1 MAALRGEKEDDKNT
15 GEERKLRATVRTKRP
30 SMGRKR
36 IFAKCAERCVP
47 NASAR

>member
-1 MAALRGEKEDDKNT
+1 MAALRGEREEDKNT
-15 GEERKLRATVRTKRP
+15 EEERKLRAAVRMKRA
-30 SMGRKR
+30 SMGRKT

>member
-1 MAALRGEKEDDKNT
+1 MTAFRGEKEIDKNI
-15 GEERKLRATVRTKRP
+15 EELRKLKATVRMKRA

-36 IFAKCAERCVP
+36 IFAKWAERCVP